1 MYNQIYPMEKYPTLH
16 KFAISDAKVKCVVG
30 PAGCLPAE
38 TEVMTRDG
46 WVRLDTMPEEALVY
60 NPDDDTAAFSK
71 VKPVVFDCPEGF
83 NRFVNAA
90 TLDMVVSDEHRV
102 WYKTKYDQKKFGKIE
117 APWHVVS
124 GGELGQQ
131 WAGGTKRN
139 AEIRTVF
146 DYKSDTH
153 YPLTDDQIRVCVMLS
168 ADGSLPDRGNKAI
181 VTVWKERKKE
191 RIRYLLDKAG
201 IAYTEHN
208 YNGRPTETTFRF
220 VPPEYSKD
228 LSRFYK
234 ASRAQLEVI
243 VDEVMYWDAHRGE
256 KGSYYTSN
264 VRSNIDF
271 VQFAFCATGMP
282 SKIMVETYDKP
293 NWNPTYRATC
303 SGKQAEWINMTT
315 CRWERVPAV
324 DGKKYCLETTTGMFI
339 ARHNGKVFATG
350 NTGKTSFMAME
361 ILRRACMQEPNHEG
375 VRYTKVMVGR
385 NTYQVLKS
393 NTIDTFKRMWGN
405 LAWFKTGAAPLRA
418 GLYLSLG
425 DDTKVQCDVEFI
437 SFDTPDSISKLLGYE
452 PTMVFLDEISEMSED
467 IVLAAAR
474 RIGRYPSGVLGKC
487 TWSGVMMATN
497 GPRKNHWLYDWYL
510 GKKDEEFKRT
520 EKGSNRKFF
529 EFFKQPAALLQN
541 RDGAWVP
548 NPRAENID
556 NLAEGYGYYF
566 DMLGGKKADIQAYV
580 QGDFADLVTGKLV
593 FPEFN
598 RDFHVVDESTLD
610 LSGGF
615 PMYLAF
621 DFGRTP
627 CCIVAVQMPSGAIV
641 IIDEMYGEDMAVDT
655 LARTEIL
662 PHLRRT
668 YPKAWIE
675 DGWGD
680 PAGEQKTQAVELTPF
695 EVLKDNG
702 IYIKN
707 PDPSNR
713 LEPRIEAVK
722 QYLTRTVEGGRP
734 MLQVSSKC
742 KLLIQALGSDYIYEM
757 KRGANGVFMDKPT
770 KSHVNWVSE
779 LADCT
784 QYLCLG
790 MSSMLGSRKKR
801 SRFSNLPPLN
811 TRLFK

>member
-16 KFAISDAKVKCVVG
+16 RFALSDAKVKCCIG
-30 PAGCLPAE
+30 PAG
-38 TEVMTRDG
+38 
-46 WVRLDTMPEEALVY
+46 
-60 NPDDDTAAFSK
+60 
-71 VKPVVFDCPEGF
+71 
-83 NRFVNAA
+83 
-90 TLDMVVSDEHRV
+90 
-102 WYKTKYDQKKFGKIE
+102 
-117 APWHVVS
+117 
-124 GGELGQQ
+124 
-131 WAGGTKRN
+131 
-139 AEIRTVF
+139 
-146 DYKSDTH
+146 
-153 YPLTDDQIRVCVMLS
+153 
-168 ADGSLPDRGNKAI
+168 
-181 VTVWKERKKE
+181 
-191 RIRYLLDKAG
+191 
-201 IAYTEHN
+201 
-208 YNGRPTETTFRF
+208 
-220 VPPEYSKD
+220 
-228 LSRFYK
+228 
-234 ASRAQLEVI
+234 
-243 VDEVMYWDAHRGE
+243 
-256 KGSYYTSN
+256 
-264 VRSNIDF
+264 
-271 VQFAFCATGMP
+271 
-282 SKIMVETYDKP
+282 
-293 NWNPTYRATC
+293 
-303 SGKQAEWINMTT
+303 
-315 CRWERVPAV
+315 
-324 DGKKYCLETTTGMFI
+324 
-339 ARHNGKVFATG
+339 
-350 NTGKTSFMAME
+350 TGKTSFMVME

-375 VRYTKVMVGR
+375 VRYSKVMVGR

-405 LAWFKTGAAPLRA
+405 LAWFKTGSAPLRA

-425 DDTKVQCDVEFI
+425 DGTKVKCDIEFI

-467 IVLAAAR
+467 IVMAAAR

-510 GKKDEEFKRT
+510 GKRDEEFART
-520 EKGSNRKFF
+520 EQGSGRKFF
-529 EFFKQPAALLQN
+529 ELFKQPPALLQN
-541 RDGAWVP
+541 RDGDWVP

-598 RDFHVVDESTLD
+598 RDIHVVDEKTLD
-610 LSGGF
+610 LTGGF
-615 PMYLAF
+615 PMYVAF

-627 CCIVAVQMPSGAIV
+627 CCIIAVQMPSGAII
-641 IIDEMYGEDMAVDT
+641 IIDEIYGEDMAVDT

-662 PHLRRT
+662 PYLRRT

-702 IYIKN
+702 IFIQN

-722 QYLTRTVEGGRP
+722 QYLTRTVEGGKP

-742 KLLIQALGSDYIYEM
+742 KLLIQALGSDYIYEL

-801 SRFSNLPPLN
+801 NRFSNLPPLN
-811 TRLFK
+811 TRLFR